1 MSTYN
6 LQDVKILKINI
17 YSTKSEFSIETDWKI
32 VITSLTVY
40 LLYIIYWTTTINK
53 TKKTF

>member
-40 LLYIIYWTTTINK
+40 LLYIIYWTATIYK